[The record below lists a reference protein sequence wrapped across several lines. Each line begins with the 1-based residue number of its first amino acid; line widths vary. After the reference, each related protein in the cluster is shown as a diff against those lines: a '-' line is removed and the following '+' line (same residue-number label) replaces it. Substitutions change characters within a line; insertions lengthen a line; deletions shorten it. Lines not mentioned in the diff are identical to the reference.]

1 MPLTRRTLFRACG
14 VAGAATVLPTAGAA
28 AAPDDWLGWLRANR
42 RHVALVLDDG
52 RGGRVSHRPHEPQPL
67 AAVRMVAHL
76 AEYAKGSVDPDER
89 VRVADWEQYYVGL
102 DGGAHRAA
110 LRELGLRCTNGVTAD
125 DPQRFVTVGDLVSV
139 VVRHGDYAAG
149 DWLRG
154 RLGVAVPAFAAE
166 VVRFVLG
173 RPVEVERYL
182 GDPRLRL
189 EVLGKLSD
197 VPRTYEGRRPW
208 ARETWAG
215 TAADVHRSCREVA
228 RGVMVGSLP
237 GIVTVGVGVRREDG
251 RVGSAAVLTREVDE
265 AWSARAG
272 ELAELVRTALLEPA
286 VLREFH
292 VSLS

>member
-1 MPLTRRTLFRACG
+1 MLLTRRNLFRACG
-14 VAGAATVLPTAGAA
+14 AAGAATLLPTAGAT

-67 AAVRMVAHL
+67 ASVRMVAHL
-76 AEYAKGSVDPDER
+76 AEYAKGSAAPDER

-110 LRELGLRCTNGVTAD
+110 LEELGLRCSNGVTAD
-125 DPQRFVTVGDLVSV
+125 DPQRFVTVGDLVAV
-139 VVRHGDYAAG
+139 ARHGDYAAG

-173 RPVEVERYL
+173 RSVEVERYV

-197 VPRTYEGRRPW
+197 VPRTYEGQRSW
-208 ARETWAG
+208 ARGTWAG
-215 TAADVHRSCREVA
+215 TAADVHRTCRESVG
-228 RGVMVGSLP
+228 GVVVGSLP
-237 GIVTVGVGVRREDG
+237 GIVAVGVGVRREDG

-265 AWSARAG
+265 AWSARAD
-272 ELAELVRTALLEPA
+272 ELAGLVRTALLEPA

-292 VSLS
+292 VGLS